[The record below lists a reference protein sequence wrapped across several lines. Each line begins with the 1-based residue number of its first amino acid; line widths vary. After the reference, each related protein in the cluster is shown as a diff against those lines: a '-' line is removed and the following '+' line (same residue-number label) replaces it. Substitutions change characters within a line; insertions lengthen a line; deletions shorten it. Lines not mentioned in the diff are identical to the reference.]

1 MKWTIRYLP
10 EAVEDLDALGKPDAR
25 KALKVIEERIINGE
39 PDKAGKPLRKE
50 LAGCR
55 RIRTGDIRIVY
66 KVIEDQV
73 QILIIAVGPRRNNK
87 VYDEA
92 EKRVPD
98 RNRPLTGVKK
108 KAALKTLA
116 GKRKKL

>member
-1 MKWTIRYLP
+1 MKWTVNYLP
-10 EAVEDLDALGKPDAR
+10 EAVADLDALGKPDAR
-25 KALKVIEERIINGE
+25 KAIKVISERIANGE

-66 KVIEDQV
+66 KVIEDKVQV
-73 QILIIAVGPRRNNK
+73 LIVAVGPRRNNE

-92 EKRVPD
+92 EKRVP
-98 RNRPLTGVKK
+98 VKK
-108 KAALKTLA
+108 RKAKGKT
-116 GKRKKL
+116 